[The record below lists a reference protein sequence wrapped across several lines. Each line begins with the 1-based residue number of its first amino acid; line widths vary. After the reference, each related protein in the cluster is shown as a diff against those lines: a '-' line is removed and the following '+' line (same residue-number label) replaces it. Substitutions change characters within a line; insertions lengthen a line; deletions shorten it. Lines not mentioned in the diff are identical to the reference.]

1 MKVIDRYKLEE
12 VVGSGSY
19 GKVYRSSTTDTDEVF
34 AIKCIPIEKFRR
46 IPKLNQFT
54 KNEIYVL
61 EKLDHP
67 HIVKYVEKLVTVNN
81 TYMVYEFCA
90 GGTLENKIYKG
101 NDYLSEEHCL
111 RYFSEMA
118 SALCL
123 LHKYNIL
130 HRDIKPENIMLHNDK
145 LKLGDFG
152 FCKPLKQK
160 YDFSQTMVGSP
171 IYMAPELLKSENYD
185 AKADVWSLGVSLFEM
200 LFKTMPY
207 KANSI
212 QQLITM
218 IDRQKLTIPLH
229 LNKISPQTEILI
241 KMMLVIDPK
250 QRASFDDVQ
259 NFLASFFPYA
269 MELKKKHNDM
279 TIQIP
284 SNELDNIVKFS
295 KYNLTNNKLIQ
306 ERTVNKYPEKINTI
320 KVLDKQPSYKKTNT
334 YQIHK
339 KDSYQNMQDNIPKAN
354 FRKIRPNS
362 PLKFNTIN
370 ALNKKQNNSNSGKR
384 HYLDQEKNKQVYNF
398 HNNNPQKTNYKAHRT
413 YSNSRTNNTHSMNK
427 EVNDFLNRNN
437 IKEEIDTLPDFLKE
451 FEKNPNNKSS
461 YSKDLIRIAKETA
474 RIKLSHQMNDVD
486 QIFAKRSKYLLL
498 LYFVKSLWIFELENA
513 EENKFLSVLMIFKK
527 IHCLILEIKITLT
540 GLSNNCL
547 MRYLENVETFKNTIN
562 REIEEFNSFFD
573 LLMLEL
579 GSFLNTDRPEFYN
592 SKLEL
597 NKYEFDQDAFKK
609 HLINFIKDIKE
620 SENNSD
626 YLENEK
632 QISNLLDCLLV
643 EQIYE
648 TFGEIHNTVEIYK
661 YIDIVKKLDFNEL
674 QNLNCEKIKILKI

>member
-19 GKVYRSSTTDTDEVF
+19 GKVYRSTTTDTNEVF

-90 GGTLENKIYKG
+90 GGTLENKIYKS
-101 NDYLSEEHCL
+101 NDYLLEENCL
-111 RYFSEMA
+111 KYFSEMV

-123 LHKYNIL
+123 LNKYNIL
-130 HRDIKPENIMLHNDK
+130 HRDIKPENIMLHNDM

-171 IYMAPELLKSENYD
+171 IYMAPELLKSEHYD
-185 AKADVWSLGVSLFEM
+185 AKADVWSLGVSFFEM

-212 QQLITM
+212 QQLISM
-218 IDRQKLTIPLH
+218 IDRQKLNIPHH
-229 LNKISPQTEILI
+229 LNKVSSHSENLI
-241 KMMLVIDPK
+241 RMMLVIEAK

-259 NFLASFFPYA
+259 NYLAGFFPYA
-269 MELKKKHNDM
+269 MELKKKYNDM
-279 TIQIP
+279 TIQIS

-295 KYNLTNNKLIQ
+295 KYNLTNNKFIQ
-306 ERTVNKYPEKINTI
+306 ERIVKKYPEKLNNI
-320 KVLDKQPSYKKTNT
+320 KVIDKQTSYKKKNT

-339 KDSYQNMQDNIPKAN
+339 QNIQDNIPKAN
-354 FRKIRPNS
+354 FTKIRPNS

-384 HYLDQEKNKQVYNF
+384 NYLDKEQNKPIYNYNNYNNIQANTYTKNQ
-398 HNNNPQKTNYKAHRT
+398 T
-413 YSNSRTNNTHSMNK
+413 YSNSKNNNTHTINK
-427 EVNDFLNRNN
+427 EVNEFLKNIN
-437 IKEEIDTLPDFLKE
+437 IKENENLPIFLKE
-451 FEKNPNNKSS
+451 FEKNPNNKST
-461 YSKDLIRIAKETA
+461 YSKELILIAKEMA
-474 RIKLSHQMNDVD
+474 KIKLSHQMNDVD

-498 LYFVKSLWIFELENA
+498 LFFVKSLWMFELENN
-513 EENKFLSVLMIFKK
+513 EENKFLAILMIFKK

-579 GSFLNTDRPEFYN
+579 GTYINSDRPEFYN

-597 NKYEFDQDAFKK
+597 NKYEFDQNAFKK
-609 HLINFIKDIKE
+609 HLINFIKNIKV
-620 SENNSD
+620 SENNND

-632 QISNLLDCLLV
+632 QISNLLDCLLI

-674 QNLNCEKIKILKI
+674 QNLNCEKLKILEI